1 MSFPPMSFI
10 PGLRDQACDAYI
22 KRVVALPGEIV
33 SVNTKGE
40 LIINNKLSTFY
51 EYYFMEIIF

>member
-1 MSFPPMSFI
+1 MSFI

-33 SVNTKGE
+33 SV
-40 LIINNKLSTFY
+40 LIIKERY
-51 EYYFMEIIF
+51 